1 MEDYYRDRKEQQVKY
16 SKKLKKMS
24 DSGDKDLS
32 RLKKEYIRWSIKPP
46 DFERGEYWTEDEVIK
61 ELTRK
66 IRDAE
71 EEFITLKLDFC
82 YDLSSD
88 LDTFDVL
95 EKTIMKMNKSRD
107 KILAEKQKRVSA
119 LQKKQNEIKDQLKG
133 LLDVHKYLELEDKK
147 TSYLQMKELSAQL
160 VNPTSQV
167 IAYEIEHKELE
178 YRLTQLYE
186 PLTLIKIS

>member
-66 IRDAE
+66 IRDVE

-95 EKTIMKMNKSRD
+95 EKTILKMNKSRD
-107 KILAEKQKRVSA
+107 KIIAEKQKRVFA
-119 LQKKQNEIKDQLKG
+119 LQKKQDEIKDQLKG

>member
-46 DFERGEYWTEDEVIK
+46 NFERGEYWTEDEVIK

-66 IRDAE
+66 IREAE

-107 KILAEKQKRVSA
+107 KIIAEKQKRVSA
-119 LQKKQNEIKDQLKG
+119 LQKKQEEIKDQLKG

-147 TSYLQMKELSAQL
+147 KSYLQMKELSAQR